1 MTIRIEIQ
9 NDDQRENAL
18 VVVKT
23 QARPGR
29 DAVFMDV
36 PGLEKRLHGQEKAVF
51 WVHGNQRLIVE
62 EVEVRHA

>member
-1 MTIRIEIQ
+1 MTIRIEIK
-9 NDDQRENAL
+9 NDDNRDNAL

-23 QARPGR
+23 QARLAP
-29 DAVFMDV
+29 DAQFMDV

-62 EVEVRHA
+62 EVEVRHG